1 MQNYWNLD
9 LYCKRRQLTLPVN
22 YRNFRETGPR
32 FLEISGDE
40 IQQLAGKSVNIK
52 YNQNYE
58 DLDQGLEEV
67 GDNHGILTTI

>member
-1 MQNYWNLD
+1 M
-9 LYCKRRQLTLPVN
+9 
-22 YRNFRETGPR
+22 GAR

-58 DLDQGLEEV
+58 DLDQGLEDV
-67 GDNHGILTTI
+67 GDNHGILATT

>member
-1 MQNYWNLD
+1 MGARL
-9 LYCKRRQLTLPVN
+9 
-22 YRNFRETGPR
+22 
-32 FLEISGDE
+32 LEISGDE